1 MRSIACMHET
11 QTEAKKSEK
20 NELKNQEM
28 IIQVSEPRK
37 MHQMVKNEDH
47 TGLPGQS
54 RRKEKI
60 ETKLTHGHD
69 RRPILE
75 I

>member
-1 MRSIACMHET
+1 MHET

-54 RRKEKI
+54 
-60 ETKLTHGHD
+60 
-69 RRPILE
+69 
-75 I
+75 